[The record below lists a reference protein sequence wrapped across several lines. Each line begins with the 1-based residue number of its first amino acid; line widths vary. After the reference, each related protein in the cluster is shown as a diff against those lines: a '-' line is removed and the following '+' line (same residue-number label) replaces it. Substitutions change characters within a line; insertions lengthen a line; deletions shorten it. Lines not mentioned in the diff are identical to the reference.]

1 VKNRKSTGIIASA
14 VLAVLGMLL
23 LFVFV
28 KGKGDP
34 VPAPVPEAANA
45 AVGTEAVVWVY
56 KAKQEIPKGSPG
68 LTVKPLLE
76 RQQVPRSQLLPG
88 ADADLEFFIDSIDSK
103 ITASPI
109 FANQQVTNGMFE
121 SPEAAAAAA
130 LPPGQVAVT
139 LILSGDRVAGI
150 GKESDESVGIVA
162 SFANGESGAVT
173 HLAMHK
179 IKIIGRPIPFGA
191 PAAPPTPGVPD
202 PGTSNFLGQVQVTLA
217 VSAPDAERLIFMNQ
231 FGIVHLIK
239 EPATAIEANTKPIQ
253 LGNVYKPTSGSRAPE
268 AIEASAEEEVVPS
281 TTKVAPT
288 TKAAV
293 AAATPAPAPA
303 PAPSSVVPTTVIAKA
318 SAAAAAPVVP
328 TTVP

>member
-34 VPAPVPEAANA
+34 APAVPPDAAA
-45 AVGTEAVVWVY
+45 AAAGTEPVVWVY

-68 LTVKPLLE
+68 LIAKPLLE
-76 RQQVPRSQLLPG
+76 RVQVPRSQLLPG

-103 ITASPI
+103 ITATPI

-173 HLAMHK
+173 HLALQK

-191 PAAPPTPGVPD
+191 PPASVAPGVAD
-202 PGTSNFLGQVQVTLA
+202 TGTSNFLGQVQVTLA

-239 EPATAIEANTKPIQ
+239 EPATAIEAGVKPIQ
-253 LGNVYKPTSGSRAPE
+253 LGNVYKPTNGSKAAVADE
-268 AIEASAEEEVVPS
+268 AAIEGEAVAS

-288 TKAAV
+288 TKAA
-293 AAATPAPAPA
+293 PAPTTAAA
-303 PAPSSVVPTTVIAKA
+303 PAPSSAVPTTVVAKA
-318 SAAAAAPVVP
+318 AAGSAAGAVPVVP